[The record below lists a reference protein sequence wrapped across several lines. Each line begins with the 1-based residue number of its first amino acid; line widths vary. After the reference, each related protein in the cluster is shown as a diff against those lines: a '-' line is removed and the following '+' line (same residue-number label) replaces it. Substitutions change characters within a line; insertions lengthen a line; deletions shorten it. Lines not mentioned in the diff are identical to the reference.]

1 MVNVVLLLQEVL
13 IGFRGHPLSLQ
24 RPKGLKEEYFRLAA
38 VHMYAFG
45 TIVTMP
51 VCCPPVRGGKWCAE
65 AWLNPSSDKQETEYV
80 TNA

>member
-1 MVNVVLLLQEVL
+1 MNVVLLLQEVL

-51 VCCPPVRGGKWCAE
+51 VCRYHACVLSSCQRWEVVR
-65 AWLNPSSDKQETEYV
+65 
-80 TNA
+80 